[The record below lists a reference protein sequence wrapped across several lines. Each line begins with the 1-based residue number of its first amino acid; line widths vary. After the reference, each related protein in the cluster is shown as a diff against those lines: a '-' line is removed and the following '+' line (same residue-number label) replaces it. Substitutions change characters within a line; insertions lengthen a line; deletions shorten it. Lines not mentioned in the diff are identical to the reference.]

1 MAVTR
6 KQRLGHGLSEFG
18 RILGGATQDQELLK
32 LLKGL
37 SGSTD
42 EDDLEQIDKG
52 RDPHFYGENQPGP
65 MSPRLPP
72 AASRNLGG
80 LVPGIN
86 PRKLRR
92 RNGPF

>member
-6 KQRLGHGLSEFG
+6 KQKLGHGLSEFG

-37 SGSTD
+37 SGSPD
-42 EDDLEQIDKG
+42 LDDSDQIDS
-52 RDPHFYGENQPGP
+52 GP
-65 MSPRLPP
+65 MSPRLPT
-72 AASRNLGG
+72 AAARNLGG

-86 PRKLRR
+86 PLKLRR